1 MWLLHKYKSFGRDA
15 GVLFLVQILEALGMH
30 SMGNK
35 SKKKNR
41 LDVAK
46 VKVFQLNVGS
56 TLGLLLIVVRL
67 LAN

>member
-35 SKKKNR
+35 SKKKKIDWM
-41 LDVAK
+41 LQK
-46 VKVFQLNVGS
+46 SKS
-56 TLGLLLIVVRL
+56 YS
-67 LAN
+67 